1 MKNAIGLTAT
11 GILVFIVIIFG
22 VATCSTELSGYVQK
36 QQIENRTEAYQ
47 ESEAHVEGTI
57 EHLDRL
63 RRQYV
68 QAEGNEA
75 MRSAIRQEIVNLTSN
90 FDTSK
95 LSENQREFVREVR
108 NKEFE

>member
-1 MKNAIGLTAT
+1 
-11 GILVFIVIIFG
+11 
-22 VATCSTELSGYVQK
+22 
-36 QQIENRTEAYQ
+36 
-47 ESEAHVEGTI
+47 
-57 EHLDRL
+57 LDRL